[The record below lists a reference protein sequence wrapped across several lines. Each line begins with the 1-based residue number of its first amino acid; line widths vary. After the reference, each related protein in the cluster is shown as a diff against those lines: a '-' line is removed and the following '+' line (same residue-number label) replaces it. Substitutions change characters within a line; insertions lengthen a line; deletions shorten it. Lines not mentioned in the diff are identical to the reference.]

1 MGVLLLA
8 WQARRTAHQRNA
20 ADAGVLP
27 DRALDRAYRFRD
39 ASPNGSRIPLTMAH
53 QFRRARLGLR
63 YGALIVLLNH
73 ASRGAQDIWVGGG
86 VL

>member
-1 MGVLLLA
+1 
-8 WQARRTAHQRNA
+8 
-20 ADAGVLP
+20 
-27 DRALDRAYRFRD
+27 LDRAYRFRD

-73 ASRGAQDIWVGGG
+73 ASRGPQDI
-86 VL
+86 